1 MIGLF
6 DFARMRPATGGD
18 RTFLFV
24 AGAFNF
30 TAALILVVLARLAP
44 QLLGVDPLSSSQ
56 LMYVDLAALLVVGFG
71 IGYVLGGVDLARFWP
86 FISLGVVGK
95 AGVAAIALVYFVTG
109 NTGLLVVLLASG
121 DAVFAV
127 LFVRL
132 LRSHARA

>member
-6 DFARMRPATGGD
+6 HFTRMKPATGGSQA
-18 RTFLFV
+18 FLYA
-24 AGAFNF
+24 AGVFNF
-30 TAALILVVLARLAP
+30 AAALILVVLARLAP
-44 QLLGVDPLSSSQ
+44 QLLGVDPPSSSQ
-56 LMYVDLAALLVVGFG
+56 LMYVDLFALLVVGFG
-71 IGYVLGGVDLARFWP
+71 IGYTLGGVDLARFWP

-109 NTGLLVVLLASG
+109 NTGPLVILLATG

-132 LRSHARA
+132 LRAHASA

>member
-1 MIGLF
+1 VIGLF
-6 DFARMRPATGGD
+6 NFARMKPATGGD

-56 LMYVDLAALLVVGFG
+56 LIYVDLCALLVVGFG
-71 IGYVLGGVDLARFWP
+71 VGYALGGADLARFWP

-95 AGVAAIALVYFVTG
+95 AGVAAIALAYFATG
-109 NTGLLVVLLASG
+109 NTGPLVLLLASG

-132 LRSHARA
+132 LRAHAIA

>member
-6 DFARMRPATGGD
+6 DFARMKPATGGN
-18 RTFLFV
+18 RTFLYA

-30 TAALILVVLARLAP
+30 AAGLLLVVLARLAP
-44 QLLGVDPLSSSQ
+44 QLLGVDPPSSSQ
-56 LMYVDLAALLVVGFG
+56 LMYVDLFALLVVGFG

-95 AGVAAIALVYFVTG
+95 AGVAALALVYFVTG
-109 NTGLLVVLLASG
+109 NTGLLVVLLASC

-132 LRSHARA
+132 LRAHADA

>member
-6 DFARMRPATGGD
+6 SFMRMKPATGGD
-18 RTFLFV
+18 RTFLYA

-30 TAALILVVLARLAP
+30 AAALILVVLARLAP

-56 LMYVDLAALLVVGFG
+56 LIFVDLAALLVVGFG
-71 IGYVLGGVDLARFWP
+71 IGYTLGGVDLVRFWP

-109 NTGLLVVLLASG
+109 NTGLLVVLLASC
-121 DAVFAV
+121 DAVFAI

>member
-6 DFARMRPATGGD
+6 DFARMKPATGGN

-71 IGYVLGGVDLARFWP
+71 IGYALGGVDLARFWP

-95 AGVAAIALVYFVTG
+95 AGVAVLALGYFVTG
-109 NTGLLVVLLASG
+109 NTGLLVVLLASC

-132 LRSHARA
+132 LRAHADA

>member
-6 DFARMRPATGGD
+6 DFARMKPATGGN

-30 TAALILVVLARLAP
+30 AAALLLVVLARLAP

>member
-6 DFARMRPATGGD
+6 DFARMKPATGGN

-30 TAALILVVLARLAP
+30 AAALLLVVLARLAP

-121 DAVFAV
+121 DAVFAI

>member
-6 DFARMRPATGGD
+6 DFARMKPATGGS
-18 RTFLFV
+18 RTFLYA

-30 TAALILVVLARLAP
+30 VAALILVVLARLAP

-56 LMYVDLAALLVVGFG
+56 LIYVDLFALLVVGFG
-71 IGYVLGGVDLARFWP
+71 IGYALGGVDLVRFWP

-109 NTGLLVVLLASG
+109 NTGPLVVLLAAG

-132 LRSHARA
+132 LRAHADA

>member
-6 DFARMRPATGGD
+6 DFAHMKPATGGN
-18 RTFLFV
+18 RTFLYA

-30 TAALILVVLARLAP
+30 AAALLLVVLARLAP

>member
-6 DFARMRPATGGD
+6 DFARMKPATGGD

-30 TAALILVVLARLAP
+30 AAALLLVVLARLAP

>member
-6 DFARMRPATGGD
+6 DFTRMKPATGGN
-18 RTFLFV
+18 RTFLYA

-30 TAALILVVLARLAP
+30 AAALILVVLSRLAP

-56 LMYVDLAALLVVGFG
+56 LMYVDLFALLVVGFG
-71 IGYVLGGVDLARFWP
+71 IGYTLGGVDLARFWP

-95 AGVAAIALVYFVTG
+95 VGVAAIALVYFVTG
-109 NTGLLVVLLASG
+109 NTGLLVVLLAAG

-132 LRSHARA
+132 LRAHADT

>member
-1 MIGLF
+1 MNGLF
-6 DFARMRPATGGD
+6 DFARMKPATGGS
-18 RTFLFV
+18 RTFLYA

-30 TAALILVVLARLAP
+30 AAALILVVLARLAP

-56 LMYVDLAALLVVGFG
+56 LLYVDLFALLVVAFG
-71 IGYVLGGVDLARFWP
+71 IGYALGGVDLARFWP
-86 FISLGVVGK
+86 FISLGVLGK

-109 NTGLLVVLLASG
+109 NTGLLVVLLAAG

-132 LRSHARA
+132 LRAHAYS

>member
-6 DFARMRPATGGD
+6 SFMRMKPATGGH
-18 RTFLFV
+18 RTFLYA

-30 TAALILVVLARLAP
+30 AAALILVVLARLAP

-56 LMYVDLAALLVVGFG
+56 LIFVDLAALLVVGFG
-71 IGYVLGGVDLARFWP
+71 IGYTLGGVDLARFWP

-95 AGVAAIALVYFVTG
+95 AGVAAIALVYFVTS

-121 DAVFAV
+121 DAVFAI